1 MLASIDPLR
10 ECLATVPIGALEW
23 SLSRMNA
30 HVVVEIMPLPIEH
43 VAVLMLTSE
52 YLDNAVRARVLV
64 LIHGELSGIRCR
76 RLHRDTTDEFS
87 AGDYFN

>member
-1 MLASIDPLR
+1 MLASIDPLC

-52 YLDNAVRARVLV
+52 YFDKC
-64 LIHGELSGIRCR
+64 GSCPGSST
-76 RLHRDTTDEFS
+76 DTR
-87 AGDYFN
+87 

>member
-30 HVVVEIMPLPIEH
+30 HVVVEIMPLPIKH

-52 YLDNAVRARVLV
+52 YFDNAVRTWVLV

-76 RLHRDTTDEFS
+76 CLHRRGRRRL
-87 AGDYFN
+87 ACGHRP